1 MPSEGAV
8 RIDHDYANDRE
19 MFRIFRRGEW
29 RVPTEEER
37 HQLTVWR
44 CFTKEAADR
53 ALARQKAETRAR
65 ALLLSK
71 LSPDQRKQLETHRWF
86 ETTGG
91 ASGRTYRIHASNGR
105 NVTWVKDGKNQISY
119 CAYPAWWSSGIN
131 TEVPLSDVMLAQKLA
146 IEDPTMEPQFINMAC
161 KERHNPIAQDAIL
174 PAMMRVRIAIDVAVG
189 VFLAGG
195 AIAILWMLLK
205 LLVG

>member
-44 CFTKEAADR
+44 CFTKEAANR
-53 ALARQKAETRAR
+53 ASARQKAETRAR

-71 LSPDQRKQLETHRWF
+71 LSPDQRKQLETYRWF

-91 ASGRTYRIHASNGR
+91 ASSRTYRIRASHGR
-105 NVTWVKDGKNQISY
+105 NVTWVKDKRDQISY
-119 CAYPAWWSSGIN
+119 CAYPAWRSSA
-131 TEVPLSDVMLAQKLA
+131 EVPLSDVLLAQKLA
-146 IEDPTMEPQFINMAC
+146 IEDPTMEPQFIDMAC
-161 KERHNPIAQDAIL
+161 KEHHVPLAQDAIVPNMTWVQDTL
-174 PAMMRVRIAIDVAVG
+174 DWSFG
-189 VFLAGG
+189 VLIGAG
-195 AIAILWMLLK
+195 AIVLLWTIVRK